1 MSSLFLFFWMI
12 LTFIFTFLKK
22 IKKRRSL
29 YIFILYILIFYSFAW
44 KKRLC
49 LYGFTEFNP
58 YKKLFIPI
66 QKTVYTHTKNCLYPY
81 KKLFIPIQKTVYTH
95 TKNCLYPYKK
105 LDIVWVFLYNK
116 SIEKFTRKSLFSMPP
131 INTKR
136 SVFIC
141 LV

>member
-81 KKLFIPIQKTVYTH
+81 KKL
-95 TKNCLYPYKK
+95 
-105 LDIVWVFLYNK
+105 DIVWVFLYNK